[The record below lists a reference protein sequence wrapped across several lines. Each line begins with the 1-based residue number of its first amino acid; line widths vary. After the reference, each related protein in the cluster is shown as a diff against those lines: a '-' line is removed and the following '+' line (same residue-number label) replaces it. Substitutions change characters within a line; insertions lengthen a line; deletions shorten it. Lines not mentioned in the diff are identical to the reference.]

1 MPDGSAPDNQFSAPN
16 GRAIDNQL
24 RSRDWTV
31 RIGCSRIVDI
41 LPREGVRVLAILVV
55 SLLDEILQERAIF
68 CSDISFLCQ
77 QDRSVTHKY
86 ASGRH
91 QKELAP
97 RFP

>member
-55 SLLDEILQERAIF
+55 SLLDEVLQERAIF

-86 ASGRH
+86 ASGSH

-97 RFP
+97 